1 MPKQTV
7 VQLADALDWRVK
19 TLRYLNLFIGCD
31 MGEPEAEAIR
41 DCMGMMIL
49 EMETILEQSDGEQ
62 REDLGD
68 EGPLG
73 PLPPGVFD
81 AKTPRA
87 PSCPDARGMLSGSS

>member
-1 MPKQTV
+1 MARRAA
-7 VQLADALDWRVK
+7 VQLIDALDWRVK
-19 TLRYLNLFIGCD
+19 TLRYLNLYAGSEE
-31 MGEPEAEAIR
+31 GEPSVEEIR
-41 DCMGMMIL
+41 TCMGMMIL
-49 EMETILEQSDGEQ
+49 EMATILEQSDGEQ

>member
-19 TLRYLNLFIGCD
+19 TLRYLNLFMGCD
-31 MGEPEAEAIR
+31 MGEPEAEEIR
-41 DCMGMMIL
+41 TCIGMMIL
-49 EMETILEQSDGEQ
+49 EMEKILEQTDGEQ

-73 PLPPGVFD
+73 PLPPDLSD
-81 AKTPRA
+81 ALGGGLA
-87 PSCPDARGMLSGSS
+87 DAV